1 MITYTYTVLSLH
13 KEDVTVEQPI
23 FPPTKPAKEYKDFV
37 VSTVVKISG
46 KQDSKTIDIER
57 AASFPLPPYDNP
69 TFIDYTNL
77 SEQDVIDWYCD
88 GIRNIQAENDIK
100 KLFELEA
107 GTKVDSNF
115 PWD

>member
-13 KEDVTVEQPI
+13 KEDVTI
-23 FPPTKPAKEYKDFV
+23 SPPPPPSGVGEYKNFV

-46 KQDSKTIDIER
+46 EQDSKTIDIER
-57 AASFPLPPYDNP
+57 TGSFPIPTANTENFIPYEDL
-69 TFIDYTNL
+69 T
-77 SEQDVIDWYCD
+77 EQDVIDWYCD
-88 GIRNIQAENDIK
+88 GVRNIQAENDIK
-100 KLFELEA
+100 QQFALEA

>member
-13 KEDVTVEQPI
+13 KEDVTI
-23 FPPTKPAKEYKDFV
+23 PPAGNPPGAPGEYKNFI

-46 KQDSKTIDIER
+46 NQDSKTIEIER
-57 AASFPLPPYDNP
+57 ACCFALPIADAKNFIPYEDL
-69 TFIDYTNL
+69 T
-77 SEQDVIDWYCD
+77 EQNVIDWYCD
-88 GIRNIQAENDIK
+88 GIRNLEAENDIK
-100 KLFELEA
+100 QQFELEA

>member
-46 KQDSKTIDIER
+46 EQDSKTIDIER
-57 AASFPLPPYDNP
+57 TGSFPIPTANTENFIPYEDL
-69 TFIDYTNL
+69 T
-77 SEQDVIDWYCD
+77 EQDVIDWYCD
-88 GIRNIQAENDIK
+88 GVRNVQAENDIK
-100 KLFELEA
+100 QQFALEA